1 MYTYI
6 YIYIYIHIYTRMFIC
21 VCTMYVFDL
30 FYPGAA
36 SEENWNSVG
45 LDPLEDAST
54 ASWRRAGEVATRSR
68 QQE

>member
-1 MYTYI
+1 
-6 YIYIYIHIYTRMFIC
+6 MFIC